1 MNRFTAHLGTLFP
14 ELAPLERP
22 AAARAAGFTVVEAW
36 WPPAPEPDEWI
47 AAVTAAGVTAE
58 LVNADGGDLAAG
70 ERGYCTVPGREGD
83 VLRAVCDAARVV
95 LACGGDLVNL
105 LVGHLDPARDAAFQH
120 DLAVETVRAAGD
132 EAAVLGARI
141 VIEHLNPIDVAGP
154 LLPTP
159 AAAAA
164 FVTEVA
170 HPSVH
175 LLFDA
180 YHAARAGLD
189 PLAEVEPVADL
200 IAPRAVRRQPR
211 AGCAGH
217 RDDRPLGPAGAP
229 RRHRL
234 RGARGAGVRAGR
246 THRGVV
252 RVPGGPLGLNGGP
265 PQPRQPP

>member
-1 MNRFTAHLGTLFP
+1 MNRFSAHLGTLFP
-14 ELAPLERP
+14 ELAALDRP
-22 AAARAAGFTVVEAW
+22 AAARAAGFEAVEAW
-36 WPPAPEPDEWI
+36 WPPAPDPDEWI
-47 AAVTAAGVTAE
+47 AAVRAAGVTAE

-105 LVGHLDPARDAAFQH
+105 LVGRVDPARDAVFQH
-120 DLAVETVRAAGD
+120 QLAVETVRAAGD

-141 VIEHLNPIDVAGP
+141 VIEHLNPLDVDAP

-189 PLAEVEPVADL
+189 PLAEVEPVAHL
-200 IAPRAVRRQPR
+200 I
-211 AGCAGH
+211 GH
-217 RDDRPLGPAGAP
+217 VQYADSPGRGAP
-229 RRHRL
+229 GTGTVDLWALLERL
-234 RGARGAGVRAGR
+234 DAVGYEGR
-246 THRGVV
+246 VGLEY
-252 RVPGGPLGLNGGP
+252 VPSGPTAESLAILTGRP
-265 PQPRQPP
+265 A